1 MDVLEMGRA
10 WWEEKGLR
18 TPPSVIS
25 REAFHPN
32 FPDTCLAD
40 VTLLSF
46 SVYECVCVCGGGRW
60 GWVLVLTNMQTHTH
74 THTHTHTLT
83 LLCPVA
89 PSASS
94 HMQCGYI
101 GDLCKPCPLPNMLFL
116 QLVAWVVLSPETS
129 AQMSPLRRSPP

>member
-1 MDVLEMGRA
+1 MGRA

-46 SVYECVCVCGGGRW
+46 SVYECVCVCVAGGG
-60 GWVLVLTNMQTHTH
+60 GGG
-74 THTHTHTLT
+74 
-83 LLCPVA
+83 C
-89 PSASS
+89 
-94 HMQCGYI
+94 
-101 GDLCKPCPLPNMLFL
+101 
-116 QLVAWVVLSPETS
+116 
-129 AQMSPLRRSPP
+129 

>member
-1 MDVLEMGRA
+1 MGRA

-60 GWVLVLTNMQTHTH
+60 GWVLVLMNMQTHTH
-74 THTHTHTLT
+74 THTHT
-83 LLCPVA
+83 LC
-89 PSASS
+89 
-94 HMQCGYI
+94 
-101 GDLCKPCPLPNMLFL
+101 GD
-116 QLVAWVVLSPETS
+116 QQSQD
-129 AQMSPLRRSPP
+129 AQTEGFPRI